1 MTEIIDRINELHQ
14 IIDTE
19 TEPAEAGSL
28 WSRAQVINAQAEIDR
43 INESLDQVIQVFNL
57 T

>member
-1 MTEIIDRINELHQ
+1 MKEILDRINELQQ

-19 TEPAEAGSL
+19 TEPAEAGSF

-43 INESLDQVIQVFNL
+43 INESLDQVIQLFNL

>member
-43 INESLDQVIQVFNL
+43 INESLNQVIQVFNL